1 MLLQEIVVL
10 VIDVNSDV
18 AQEILINV
26 DALVPEK
33 NIIIVKFG
41 LNSYILGEH
50 LGYLESFTL
59 RIVCFGLSTN
69 HQEPVIR
76 LEFGFAAFKHL
87 LNGLV
92 LGFIIVE
99 IVDKFLVRWVIS
111 TRTMLWLVHQS
122 LVKVSLNILFV
133 YFLYFEQFL
142 VSWLFPQVVASLGQY
157 LGNVFLVLNFLTLL
171 FLYSCCHDQLLFL
184 KFDQA

>member
-26 DALVPEK
+26 DALVPKK

-41 LNSYILGEH
+41 LNGYILGEH

-76 LEFGFAAFKHL
+76 LEFGFAAFEHL

-99 IVDKFLVRWVIS
+99 IVDKFLVR
-111 TRTMLWLVHQS
+111 
-122 LVKVSLNILFV
+122 
-133 YFLYFEQFL
+133 
-142 VSWLFPQVVASLGQY
+142 
-157 LGNVFLVLNFLTLL
+157 
-171 FLYSCCHDQLLFL
+171 
-184 KFDQA
+184 